1 MGEHGGEQ
9 GLGSAGAGVS
19 VEASKAG
26 LCLGTAWVQPIP
38 LAAPH
43 PREMDSGSSRLH
55 GACVPLALQPLAVAE
70 AEHSLEPMSGC
81 VLGLRAALSP
91 CGAPHP
97 AWCPCGAPRP
107 ALSPVVPR
115 ILPSPPAVPASCPLP
130 LQYLRPALSPCGAR
144 VLPSPPV
151 VPRVL
156 PSPPAVPSVL
166 PGAPAAP
173 SVQWAYFV
181 RGSHPF

>member
-1 MGEHGGEQ
+1 M
-9 GLGSAGAGVS
+9 S

-130 LQYLRPALSPCGAR
+130 LWCPVSCPLPLRCPASCLVPLQRPVSSGLILSEGPIPSEASSRDLEGLGVDCGQLGHR
-144 VLPSPPV
+144 
-151 VPRVL
+151 
-156 PSPPAVPSVL
+156 
-166 PGAPAAP
+166 PGISTTA
-173 SVQWAYFV
+173 
-181 RGSHPF
+181 G